1 MPNISLVIGSTGLI
15 GKKLLLELSSKG
27 DQVIAVTR
35 RSIKNIPSD
44 ISILKINYDN
54 FLDNESLPFCNH
66 VYICLGTTI
75 KKAGSQKEFKKVDLD
90 YCVAFAKKARESG
103 TTNISLVTSIGAN
116 SSAKS
121 FYLKVKGKAEEAIK
135 NIDFHSINIYRPSLL
150 LGHREESRFLEGI
163 GKYIHYPLNLFL
175 IGPLRKYRSVQ
186 AADVAYCMANAATKK
201 GVRYFY
207 FDDFNN

>member
-1 MPNISLVIGSTGLI
+1 MTHTSLVIGSTGLI
-15 GKKLLLELSSKG
+15 GKKLLIELSAKEG
-27 DQVIAVTR
+27 NIIAVSR
-35 RSIKNIPSD
+35 RPIKNLPSNIKNLEID
-44 ISILKINYDN
+44 FDD
-54 FLDNESLPFCNH
+54 FLENESLPFCDH
-66 VYICLGTTI
+66 IYICLGTTI
-75 KKAGSQKEFKKVDLD
+75 KKAGSQKEFRKIDLD

-103 TTNISLVTSIGAN
+103 ATDISLVTSIGAN

-121 FYLKVKGKAEEAIK
+121 FYLKVKGKVEEEIK

-150 LGHREESRFLEGI
+150 LGHREESRFLEGVA
-163 GKYIHYPLNLFL
+163 KYIHYPLNLFL

>member
-1 MPNISLVIGSTGLI
+1 MTHTSLVIGSTGLI
-15 GKKLLLELSSKG
+15 GKKLLMELSAKEG
-27 DQVIAVTR
+27 NIIAVSR
-35 RSIKNIPSD
+35 RPIKNLPSNIKNLEID
-44 ISILKINYDN
+44 FDD
-54 FLDNESLPFCNH
+54 FLENESLPFCDH
-66 VYICLGTTI
+66 IYICLGTTI
-75 KKAGSQKEFKKVDLD
+75 KKAGSQKEFRKIDLD

-103 TTNISLVTSIGAN
+103 ATDISLVTSIGAN

-121 FYLKVKGKAEEAIK
+121 FYLKVKGKVEEEIK

-150 LGHREESRFLEGI
+150 LGHREESRFLEGVA
-163 GKYIHYPLNLFL
+163 KYIHYPLNLFL

>member
-103 TTNISLVTSIGAN
+103 ATNISLVTSIGAN
-116 SSAKS
+116 SYAKLS
-121 FYLKVKGKAEEAIK
+121 LIHISE
-135 NIDFHSINIYRPSLL
+135 HTRP
-150 LGHREESRFLEGI
+150 
-163 GKYIHYPLNLFL
+163 Y
-175 IGPLRKYRSVQ
+175 
-186 AADVAYCMANAATKK
+186 
-201 GVRYFY
+201 
-207 FDDFNN
+207 